1 MLCSLVQFRTTN
13 NRCRRCSAGLDLP
26 PVTEIAAGP
35 PPAVEE
41 HVLDVAGAI
50 RSLRRSQGLSQRQ
63 LALRMQVPRTY
74 VSKIENDK
82 AKPTI
87 SSLQRLAAAMET
99 DVARLLGA
107 TGDGGAALD
116 QVRDLVTD
124 SFVRELLPYVSKL
137 APAQMN
143 QVLSQLRLMAARPKT
158 D

>member
-1 MLCSLVQFRTTN
+1 MSVPQ
-13 NRCRRCSAGLDLP
+13 
-26 PVTEIAAGP
+26 
-35 PPAVEE
+35 
-41 HVLDVAGAI
+41 LDVAGAI

-99 DVARLLGA
+99 DVAHLLGA

-116 QVRDLVTD
+116 RVRDLMSDT
-124 SFVRELLPYVSKL
+124 FVRELLPYVNKL

-143 QVLSQLRLMAARPKT
+143 QVLGQLRQMAARSRT
-158 D
+158 V